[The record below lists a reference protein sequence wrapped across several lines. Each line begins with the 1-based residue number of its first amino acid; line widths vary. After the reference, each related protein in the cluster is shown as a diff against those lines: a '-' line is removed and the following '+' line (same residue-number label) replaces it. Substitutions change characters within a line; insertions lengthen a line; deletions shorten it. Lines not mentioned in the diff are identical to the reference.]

1 MNTMDQNNSQYRIVL
16 ADDHALIRHGIKNI
30 IATEEG
36 LRIVGEV
43 GDGEELLSCLE
54 NNVPDLVILDIS
66 MPEINGVDLTV
77 ILKKRYPLL
86 KILVLTMHKNKQFF
100 YRAMSA
106 GADGYLIKS
115 DSDEELLLAIQKI
128 RSGRTYISPYLVDD
142 FTDDVLKSYRNE
154 EPNTFTVL
162 TKREKQILEMVVAG
176 LTSKDMAEKLGLSS
190 RTIDHHRS
198 NLLKKFK
205 MKNSVDL
212 VNYAVRNG
220 YVVVE

>member
-1 MNTMDQNNSQYRIVL
+1 MSQNKTHYSVVL
-16 ADDHALIRHGIKNI
+16 ADDHVLIRHGIKNI
-30 IATEEG
+30 VAREKSLKI
-36 LRIVGEV
+36 IGEV
-43 GDGEELLSCLE
+43 GDGEALLSFLKK
-54 NNVPDLVILDIS
+54 NQPDLVILDIS
-66 MPEINGVDLTV
+66 MPHINGVDLTST
-77 ILKKRYPLL
+77 LKKQYPLL
-86 KILVLTMHKNKQFF
+86 KILILTMHKSKQFF

-115 DSDEELLLAIQKI
+115 DSDNELLMAIEKI
-128 RSGRTYISPYLVDD
+128 RQGRNYISPHLVDD
-142 FTDDVLKSYRNE
+142 FTDDVLKAYRNQE
-154 EPNTFTVL
+154 ATTFTGL
-162 TKREKQILEMVVAG
+162 TKREKQILAMVVEG
-176 LTSKDMAEKLGLSS
+176 YTSKDMAAKLNLSP

>member
-1 MNTMDQNNSQYRIVL
+1 MSQNKTHYSVVL
-16 ADDHALIRHGIKNI
+16 ADDHVLIRHGIKNI
-30 IATEEG
+30 VAREKSLKI
-36 LRIVGEV
+36 IGEV
-43 GDGEELLSCLE
+43 GDGEALLTFLKK
-54 NNVPDLVILDIS
+54 NQPDLVILDIS
-66 MPEINGVDLTV
+66 MPHINGVDLTLT
-77 ILKKRYPLL
+77 LKKQYPLL
-86 KILVLTMHKNKQFF
+86 KILILTMHKSKQFF

-115 DSDEELLLAIQKI
+115 DSDNELLLAIEKI
-128 RSGRTYISPYLVDD
+128 RQGRNYISPHLVDD
-142 FTDDVLKSYRNE
+142 FTDDVLKAYRNQE
-154 EPNTFTVL
+154 ATTFTGL
-162 TKREKQILEMVVAG
+162 TKREKQILSMVVEG
-176 LTSKDMAEKLGLSS
+176 YTSKDMAVKLNLSP

>member
-1 MNTMDQNNSQYRIVL
+1 MSQSNSHYRIIL
-16 ADDHALIRHGIKNI
+16 ADDHVLIRHGIKNI
-30 IATEEG
+30 ITREDH
-36 LRIVGEV
+36 LQIIGEF
-43 GDGEELLSCLE
+43 GDGEELLTSLK
-54 NNVPDLVILDIS
+54 NDLPDLVILDIS
-66 MPEINGVDLTV
+66 MPKINGVDLTR
-77 ILKKRYPLL
+77 ILKKDYPSVKVLM
-86 KILVLTMHKNKQFF
+86 LTMHKNKQYF

-115 DSDEELLLAIQKI
+115 DSDNELLLAINKI
-128 RSGRTYISPYLVDD
+128 RNGRTYISPHLVDD
-142 FTDDVLKSYRNE
+142 FTDDVLKAYRNE
-154 EPNTFTVL
+154 EANTFTGL
-162 TKREKQILEMVVAG
+162 TKREKQILSMVVDG
-176 LTSKDMAEKLGLSS
+176 NTSKDMAAKLNLSP